1 MTFLSRK
8 VENLILRVTMNFIN
22 LNLVQFFFF
31 SKDHTS
37 RAKKIRDLYDSITC
51 HSYKIGMIH

>member
-1 MTFLSRK
+1 MIFLSRK

-31 SKDHTS
+31 LERSYITS
-37 RAKKIRDLYDSITC
+37 
-51 HSYKIGMIH
+51 

>member
-31 SKDHTS
+31 LERSHITS
-37 RAKKIRDLYDSITC
+37 
-51 HSYKIGMIH
+51 

>member
-1 MTFLSRK
+1 MIFLSRK

-31 SKDHTS
+31 LERSHITS
-37 RAKKIRDLYDSITC
+37 
-51 HSYKIGMIH
+51 